1 MKFIHLSDLHLGKRL
16 YEMSLIDDQKYIL
29 DEIVKIIDSQNVDFV
44 IIAGDVYDKTVPPA
58 EAVSLFDEFLT
69 CLVRRNLKV
78 FIISGN
84 HDSAER
90 LAFGSDIMSD
100 SGVYFSQLFDGRVR
114 VRSLSDEFG
123 EVCVY
128 MLPFIK
134 PPQVK
139 RFFPDAEISD
149 FNTAVKTVLENTET
163 DESNRNILIAHQF
176 VTGAECCESESYVG
190 GLDNVDASDF
200 DKFDYVALGH
210 LHGPQHIGR
219 PEVRYC
225 GTPLKYSFSEM
236 NHKKS
241 VTVVELG
248 QKGEVRIDEIPLTPL
263 HDMREIRGSYE
274 ELTLLENYKGTAT
287 DDYIRAVLT
296 DEEEIPEGIY
306 KLRTVYKNILELRY
320 DNKRSRANSQVLL
333 NASEQEKTPMENF
346 VDLYKQQN
354 GSEPDE
360 EQKKYLD
367 SLFEKIWEGEA

>member
-1 MKFIHLSDLHLGKRL
+1 
-16 YEMSLIDDQKYIL
+16 
-29 DEIVKIIDSQNVDFV
+29 
-44 IIAGDVYDKTVPPA
+44 
-58 EAVSLFDEFLT
+58 
-69 CLVRRNLKV
+69 
-78 FIISGN
+78 
-84 HDSAER
+84 
-90 LAFGSDIMSD
+90 
-100 SGVYFSQLFDGRVR
+100 
-114 VRSLSDEFG
+114 
-123 EVCVY
+123 
-128 MLPFIK
+128 
-134 PPQVK
+134 
-139 RFFPDAEISD
+139 
-149 FNTAVKTVLENTET
+149 
-163 DESNRNILIAHQF
+163 
-176 VTGAECCESESYVG
+176 
-190 GLDNVDASDF
+190 
-200 DKFDYVALGH
+200 
-210 LHGPQHIGR
+210 
-219 PEVRYC
+219 
-225 GTPLKYSFSEM
+225 M